1 MAEARSAPP
10 HAPSELRPL
19 LLGRGVFVDDIAL
32 PGMLEAAF
40 VRSPYAAAA
49 IEGIDTDRAR
59 EIDGVVAILTASD
72 LARSVKPIRA
82 MVVPDARASYHPSD
96 WPVLAEDEVRYVGEA
111 VAVVIAESRYLAEDA
126 AALVEVRYAPKPAVS
141 EISDALDRNAPRVHE
156 GVAGNAFFT
165 VSLGKVPVREE
176 AVRIS
181 ARFRHPRVTG
191 AAIENCGVIADFRR
205 AENELVLWSGTQI
218 PHLLRDVIEDC
229 LRPKGVRVRV
239 IAPNVGGAFGIKMQA
254 LPEEILLASCAIRL
268 GRPIKW
274 IQDRI
279 ENLSASFHARD
290 VVVEAALDASE
301 DGLVRGLSAR
311 AFVNAGAYSSYP
323 LSAALEPLTIA
334 SALPGPYH
342 IPAYAYE
349 GVAVATHRCPVG
361 AYRGVGFTLG
371 PLVIEGLLDRLARKL
386 RLDPVELR
394 ARNLIPPSA
403 MPAGSAAGVLY
414 DSGDYPALLALATKT
429 ADYPALRAEQTRA
442 RKAGRS
448 LGIGVACFV
457 EATGMNRT
465 TYRRRGMVQV
475 PGYDAARLTLDK
487 EGVLEAAVSTPTQ
500 GQTQGHAF
508 TQILAK
514 SLGIAPE
521 HIRVV
526 LGDTTRTPYGSGTF
540 ASRSMVGGGG
550 ALERAATRLK
560 ERLVALAAA
569 RWNLAASELRYADG
583 AVEQVASPERRISL
597 TELARY
603 AYGPE
608 APLTEDAAPGIV
620 VHATYDPPLVPHSA
634 GVHLALVEVEKET
647 GRVAILR
654 YVVAEDC
661 GRIIDARG
669 VAGQIRGAVAQGIG
683 SALLEEVAYD
693 NEGQMLSASFVDY
706 LLPAATDIPAIEIA
720 HMETP
725 SPGSAGG
732 VKGVGESGI
741 IGAPAAIAGAVMDA
755 LGAAP
760 DEVRLPLTPERV
772 RAIARGAAPR

>member
-1 MAEARSAPP
+1 MAEARAAPRN
-10 HAPSELRPL
+10 APLELGPL
-19 LLGRGVFVDDIAL
+19 VLGHGAFVDDVAL
-32 PGMLEAAF
+32 PGMLHAAF
-40 VRSPYAAAA
+40 VRSPYAAAG
-49 IEGIDTDRAR
+49 IEGIDAS
-59 EIDGVVAILTASD
+59 EACKLKNVVAVLTAAD
-72 LARSVKPIRA
+72 LAGCVKPIRA
-82 MVVPDARASYHPSD
+82 LVAPDARASYHPSD
-96 WPVLAEDEVRYVGEA
+96 WPVLAAGEVRYVGEA
-111 VAVVIAESRYLAEDA
+111 VAAVIAENRYIAEDA
-126 AALVEVRYAPKPAVS
+126 AALVDVHYAPKPAVS
-141 EISDALDRNAPRVHE
+141 EISDALDANAPRVHE
-156 GVAGNAFFT
+156 DVPGNAFF
-165 VSLGKVPVREE
+165 
-176 AVRIS
+176 AVNAGRTPTQNGAVHVS

-191 AAIENCGVIADFRR
+191 AAIENCGVIADFRA
-205 AENELVLWSGTQI
+205 AENELVVWSGTQI
-218 PHLLRDVIEDC
+218 PHLLRDLIEEC
-229 LRPKGVRVRV
+229 LGLNGVAVRV
-239 IAPNVGGAFGIKMQA
+239 IAPSVGGAFGIKMQA
-254 LPEEILLASCAIRL
+254 LPEEILLASCAIKL

-290 VVVEAALDASE
+290 VIVEAELTASE
-301 DGLVRGLSAR
+301 DGLLLGLSAR
-311 AFVNAGAYSSYP
+311 ALVNAGAYSSYP

-349 GVAVATHRCPVG
+349 GIAVATHRCPVG

-386 RLDPVELR
+386 TIDPVELR

-403 MPAGSAAGVLY
+403 MPARSAAGVLY
-414 DSGDYPALLALATKT
+414 DSGDYPALLALATRT
-429 ADYPALRAEQTRA
+429 ADYPKLRTEQARA
-442 RKAGRS
+442 RKAGRL

-500 GQTQGHAF
+500 GQTQSHAF
-508 TQILAK
+508 TQLLAK
-514 SLGIAPE
+514 NLGIAPE
-521 HIRVV
+521 RIRIV
-526 LGDTTRTPYGSGTF
+526 LGDTARTPYGSGTF
-540 ASRSMVGGGG
+540 ASRSIVGGGG
-550 ALERAATRLK
+550 ALDRAAARLK

-569 RWNLAASELRYADG
+569 RWNLAASELRYANG
-583 AVEQVASPERRISL
+583 AVEQVASPERRISFA
-597 TELARY
+597 ELAQY

-608 APLTEDAAPGIV
+608 APLTEDAAPGLV
-620 VHATYDPPLVPHSA
+620 VYATYDPPLVPHSA
-634 GVHLALVEVEKET
+634 AVHLALVEVEKAT
-647 GRVAILR
+647 GRVTILR

-669 VAGQIRGAVAQGIG
+669 VAGQVRGAVAQGIG

-693 NEGQMLSASFVDY
+693 KEGQMLSGSFVDY
-706 LLPAATDIPAIEIA
+706 LLPAATDIPTIEIA
-720 HMETP
+720 HMETV

-741 IGAPAAIAGAVMDA
+741 IGAPAAITGAVMDA

-772 RAIARGAAPR
+772 HAIAEGVARR